1 MRLLYGQKVV
11 PAPFQVRCR
20 KEPIVPSRFVSSFK
34 QRGQDFEAAKDFQL
48 LPPAPPRDHMAEI
61 VLEVFFVIITV
72 VIVLSEV

>member
-1 MRLLYGQKVV
+1 
-11 PAPFQVRCR
+11 
-20 KEPIVPSRFVSSFK
+20 VPSRFVSSFK

-61 VLEVFFVIITV
+61 ALEVFFVIITV